1 MYKYTCAK
9 QSICR
14 SVGWIVPLLPPLP
27 PLHLGT
33 ALLLLPPPRCYIA
46 SLYIHIYVYG
56 CLCLTRVR
64 SLAFR
69 LLASVLSKFIGTGIV
84 KHEEFEL
91 FVVSVPNAYAER
103 TSDACRWQPKR
114 CRAHMVDW
122 HHRFL
127 HCVFV
132 RTYMPIAGDKI
143 LYFMRRTTK

>member
-1 MYKYTCAK
+1 MRTKVYVG
-9 QSICR
+9 R
-14 SVGWIVPLLPPLP
+14 LVGWIVPLLP

-33 ALLLLPPPRCYIA
+33 ALLLLLLPPPLCYMA
-46 SLYIHIYVYG
+46 SLYMLRIYVLYG

-69 LLASVLSKFIGTGIV
+69 LLASVLSKFIITGNV
-84 KHEEFEL
+84 KPEEFEL
-91 FVVSVPNAYAER
+91 YVVSLPNVYAES
-103 TSDACRWQPKR
+103 TSDPDRFEPKR
-114 CRAHMVDW
+114 YRHRMVDW

-132 RTYMPIAGDKI
+132 RRYMPIAGDKI